1 MNYIVLEG
9 VSLYLFLALVLFLL
23 IISLCCLVCVVLSDK
38 RLFILNNVLS
48 SKNIEIIKLNR
59 ENLILKIRCGE
70 LDIDEQ

>member
-9 VSLYLFLALVLFLL
+9 VSLYMFLALVLFLL
-23 IISLCCLVCVVLSDK
+23 IISLFCLVCVVLYDK
-38 RLFILNNVLS
+38 RLFILNNILS

-70 LDIDEQ
+70 LDIDEK

>member
-9 VSLYLFLALVLFLL
+9 VSLYMFLALVLFLL

-38 RLFILNNVLS
+38 RLFILNNILS

-70 LDIDEQ
+70 LEIDEK

>member
-9 VSLYLFLALVLFLL
+9 VSLYMFLALILFLL

-38 RLFILNNVLS
+38 RLFILNNILS

-70 LDIDEQ
+70 LDIDEK